1 MNYTQHPL
9 SAAFPAMS
17 TEEFN
22 ALKDSI
28 HVNGVLN
35 PITTFEGMV
44 IDGWH
49 RYTAALSLGMDCP
62 SLEMD
67 DAIDPKD
74 FVLAQNKNRRHITL
88 AQLLASASKVYQW
101 RPNGGDHSA
110 LNAECIT
117 SAQMAEK
124 TGASV
129 RTVEQFRSVERKA
142 SPEVMKAVESGRIG
156 LPKAAEIAKLPK
168 QQQAKAIDKPLPKA
182 EKFTQPVHD
191 TSADELQ
198 ESAQAI
204 ESLSEEVEV
213 LKAELAVKHMD
224 ATGEEK
230 SQAATLI
237 AQLRA
242 ELKTANAELDAMRAS
257 RDGLQRE
264 NRELMKQC
272 AIYQRQL
279 KQAQKV

>member
-9 SAAFPAMS
+9 SAAFPAMNDA
-17 TEEFN
+17 EFQ

-28 HVNGVLN
+28 DANGVLN
-35 PITTFEGMV
+35 PITLFEGMV

-49 RYTAALSLGMDCP
+49 RYQAATELQMDCP

-67 DAIDPKD
+67 DSIDPRD
-74 FVLAQNKNRRHITL
+74 FVKAQNDSRRHLT
-88 AQLLASASKVYQW
+88 ASQRAAAIVSIYQW
-101 RPNGGDHSA
+101 VSNGANQHS
-110 LNAECIT
+110 
-117 SAQMAEK
+117 K
-124 TGASV
+124 TGSAPSSHPTKTTAELAV
-129 RTVEQFRSVERKA
+129 LAGTSKRTIE
-142 SPEVMKAVESGRIG
+142 
-156 LPKAAEIAKLPK
+156 
-168 QQQAKAIDKPLPKA
+168 QAKAADKAGLIDAVKEGALTVKEAAKIATGKPRKPK
-182 EKFTQPVHD
+182 KFTQPTHD

-237 AQLRA
+237 AGLRA
-242 ELKTANAELDAMRAS
+242 ELKTVNAELDAMRTS

-272 AIYQRQL
+272 GIYQRQL

>member
-1 MNYTQHPL
+1 MKYTQHPL

-17 TEEFN
+17 DAEFQ

-28 HVNGVLN
+28 HTNGVLN
-35 PITTFEGMV
+35 SITIFEGMV

-49 RYTAALSLGMDCP
+49 RYSAANELGMDCP

-67 DAIDPKD
+67 DSIDPID
-74 FVLAQNKNRRHITL
+74 FVKAQNENRRHLTASQRAAAIVSIYAWHPAHREKKEEPGSTL
-88 AQLLASASKVYQW
+88 SKT
-101 RPNGGDHSA
+101 
-110 LNAECIT
+110 NAE
-117 SAQMAEK
+117 
-124 TGASV
+124 
-129 RTVEQFRSVERKA
+129 
-142 SPEVMKAVESGRIG
+142 
-156 LPKAAEIAKLPK
+156 LAAIAKVSTK
-168 QQQAKAIDKPLPKA
+168 TIQQAKVAQKAGLTDAVKDGAITVKEAASIATGKPAKA

-191 TSADELQ
+191 TSADELK

-237 AQLRA
+237 AELRA

>member
-1 MNYTQHPL
+1 MTYTQHPL
-9 SAAFPAMS
+9 SAAFPAM
-17 TEEFN
+17 TDAEFQ

-28 HVNGVLN
+28 DVNGVLN
-35 PITTFEGMV
+35 PITIYEGMV

-49 RYTAALSLGMDCP
+49 RYSAAQDLGMDCP

-67 DAIDPKD
+67 DSIDPID
-74 FVLAQNKNRRHITL
+74 FVKAQNDNRRHLT
-88 AQLLASASKVYQW
+88 ASQRAAAIVSIYSWHPAHREKKGEVTSPLSKT
-101 RPNGGDHSA
+101 
-110 LNAECIT
+110 NAE
-117 SAQMAEK
+117 
-124 TGASV
+124 
-129 RTVEQFRSVERKA
+129 
-142 SPEVMKAVESGRIG
+142 
-156 LPKAAEIAKLPK
+156 LAAIAKVSTK
-168 QQQAKAIDKPLPKA
+168 TIKQAKAAQKAGLTDAVKEGAMTVEEAAKIASGKPVKA
-182 EKFTQPVHD
+182 EKFTQPTHD

-237 AQLRA
+237 ADLRA
-242 ELKTANAELDAMRAS
+242 ELKALNAELDAMRTS

-272 AIYQRQL
+272 GIYQRQL
-279 KQAQKV
+279 KQAQKA